1 MIRASVYI
9 VALNEEANIARAL
22 ESVKEFEDIVVIDS
36 GSVDKTKELSSAYTD
51 NIIYNEWINEFQQR
65 DFALSQCQFD
75 WVLSLDADE
84 EISPELLAHIRK
96 TVESDKV
103 DGLDINI
110 REYFMGKLPGKGVKL
125 THRVKFFRKS
135 KFNYGEARVH
145 IPQFVD
151 GKVVKAKGYITH
163 FGAKSVELAVMKN
176 NKYSSLS
183 ARDKFEKNKRPSRLK
198 IVFIFP
204 IVFFKYYLLK
214 RHCLSGI
221 RGFVLSINCAHYA
234 LLKEAK
240 LYELDQEDSHD

>member
-9 VALNEEANIARAL
+9 VALNEEAHIGRAL
-22 ESVKEFEDIVVIDS
+22 ESVKSFEDIVVIDS
-36 GSVDKTKELSSAYTD
+36 GSSDKTQEISKSYTD
-51 NIIYNEWINEFQQR
+51 KFIFNKWVNEFEQR

-84 EISPELLAHIRK
+84 EISPELLTCIRN
-96 TVESDKV
+96 TVENGKV

-110 REYFMGKLPGKGVKL
+110 REFFMGKLPGNGVKL

-135 KFNYGEARVH
+135 KFRYGKARVH
-145 IPQFVD
+145 IPQSVD
-151 GKVVKAKGYITH
+151 GKVRKAKGHITH
-163 FGAKSVELAVMKN
+163 FGEKSVQLAVMKN

-183 ARDKFEKNKRPSRLK
+183 AQDKFEKNKQPSRLK

-204 IVFFKYYLLK
+204 VVFFKYYILK

-240 LYELDQEDSHD
+240 LFELDQEDANV